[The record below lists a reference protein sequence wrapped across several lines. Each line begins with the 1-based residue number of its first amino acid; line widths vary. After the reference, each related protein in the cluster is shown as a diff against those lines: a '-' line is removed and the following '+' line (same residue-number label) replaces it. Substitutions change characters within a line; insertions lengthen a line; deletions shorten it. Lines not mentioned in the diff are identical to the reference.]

1 MGILLRGMKNVLRN
15 PLRLILVVLLLGI
28 SLMFVATMV
37 SLNSSARQQ
46 ITSVHKEVG
55 TTITINFRASN
66 PAPPTSGQ
74 NASETPGQNGSSVT
88 LGGGGNNA
96 QTPIPTS
103 TITKVINTVGN
114 TARVEETL
122 MRADRSG
129 VLKTTLFQTPDG
141 QSITLPTLITGI
153 SNAATHFTLGDGSLP
168 TLVSGRGF
176 RDSDANANVA
186 MMNQTL
192 ATLNKLV
199 VGSTFKLKGVTF
211 TLIGLYTTSQPI
223 DNALI
228 VPIKTVQRM
237 FAVDG
242 VDTITAYA
250 ASYEQVEPLATKLR
264 AALGSKYNV
273 VTNDA
278 LYTSTFHALDIA
290 TNSIQLT
297 FIVSIITA
305 AAVIIFAVLIL
316 VRERTIE
323 IGTLK
328 AIGASH
334 WQVIRQF
341 WCELFA
347 LSVLAALLAALLLAT
362 VGPLISQAFD
372 VAAPS
377 TASIP
382 TSGSTTV
389 AAAAPANIGDVHL
402 AAATLN
408 AQTFLIIVG
417 LAMALTILTSVIPAW
432 YVAHIKPAVVLR
444 SGN

>member
-1 MGILLRGMKNVLRN
+1 
-15 PLRLILVVLLLGI
+15 
-28 SLMFVATMV
+28 
-37 SLNSSARQQ
+37 
-46 ITSVHKEVG
+46 
-55 TTITINFRASN
+55 
-66 PAPPTSGQ
+66 
-74 NASETPGQNGSSVT
+74 
-88 LGGGGNNA
+88 
-96 QTPIPTS
+96 
-103 TITKVINTVGN
+103 
-114 TARVEETL
+114 
-122 MRADRSG
+122 MRPDRSG
-129 VLKTTLFQTPDG
+129 VLKTTPFQTPDG

-153 SNAATHFTLGDGSLP
+153 SNGATHFTLGDGSLP

-192 ATLNKLV
+192 ATMNKLV
-199 VGSTFKLKGVTF
+199 VGSTFKLQGVTF
-211 TLIGLYTTSQPI
+211 TLIGLYTTTSQFI
-223 DNALI
+223 DNTLI

-264 AALGSKYNV
+264 AALGSKYDV

-278 LYTSTFHALDIA
+278 LYTSTFHALDVA

-305 AAVIIFAVLIL
+305 TAVIIFAVFIL
-316 VRERTIE
+316 VRERAVE

-341 WCELFA
+341 WSELFA
-347 LSVLAALLAALLLAT
+347 LSGLAALLAAILLAT

-372 VAAPS
+372 VATPS
-377 TASIP
+377 TANAV
-382 TSGSTTV
+382 TSGRASV
-389 AAAAPANIGDVHL
+389 AAPPANIGDVHL

-417 LAMALTILTSVIPAW
+417 LGMALTILTSVIPAW